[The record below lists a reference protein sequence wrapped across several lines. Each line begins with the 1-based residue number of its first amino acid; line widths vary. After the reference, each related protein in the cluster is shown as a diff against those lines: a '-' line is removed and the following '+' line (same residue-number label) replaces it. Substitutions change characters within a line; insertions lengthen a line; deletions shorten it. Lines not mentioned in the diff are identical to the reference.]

1 MRIEGTRQGTLI
13 GNLDGAMAFNSFRPA
28 PLQNVVPL
36 SLNNK
41 GQMQL
46 AACSRKLGELA
57 GIARSAS
64 NIQMYLTMYVR
75 KEALLSAQIEGTQC
89 TLDDVLDPDNQQIVH
104 QDISEVI
111 SYIKALEF
119 AVRRMDNFPL
129 CLRLLRETHA
139 ILLKNT
145 RGEDK
150 TPGEI
155 RTSQNWIGPAGCL
168 LNEAAYVPPSVPD
181 MHDALS
187 ALDEF
192 INGDFTV
199 DPLVKTAL
207 VHYQFETIHPFLDG
221 NGRLGRLLITLM
233 LLHEGVLK
241 PPVLYPS
248 YELKMRRTEYYE
260 RLTAVRERGD
270 FEGWVTFFC
279 ACLAA
284 SADDA
289 IASMDRLAQIHSRSE
304 AKIRAK
310 LGRGLAN
317 GLRLLEFIEGHPI
330 VDIPYITR
338 ELGLARSSVTALVNE
353 FVEMNILKMRDER
366 RQRYR
371 TYLYEEYLEV
381 LRSGVEPLR

>member
-1 MRIEGTRQGTLI
+1 MRIEGTRQGTLV
-13 GNLDGAMAFNSFRPA
+13 GNLEGALAFNSFRPA
-28 PLQNVVPL
+28 PLQSVVPL
-36 SLNNK
+36 SLDSD

-75 KEALLSAQIEGTQC
+75 KEALLSARIEGTQC
-89 TLDDVLDPDNQQIVH
+89 TLDDVLDPDNQRVVH
-104 QDISEVI
+104 QDVSEVI

-119 AVRRMDNFPL
+119 AVRRMTGFPL

-139 ILLKNT
+139 LLLENT

-155 RTSQNWIGPAGCL
+155 RTSQNRIGPKGCL

-181 MHDALS
+181 MREALS

-192 INGDFTV
+192 INGEFGI

-241 PPVLYPS
+241 TPVLYPS

-270 FEGWVTFFC
+270 YEGWVAFFC

-289 IASMDRLAQIHSRSE
+289 ITSMDRLAQIHSRSE
-304 AKIRAK
+304 AKIRAR

-330 VDIPYITR
+330 AGIPYITR
-338 ELGLARSSVTALVNE
+338 ELGLSRSSVTALVKE
-353 FVEMNILKMRDER
+353 FVEMGILKVRDEEK
-366 RQRYR
+366 QRYR

-381 LRSGVEPLR
+381 LRAGVEPIR